1 LLVAFA
7 ALSWMSW
14 REKGVTVDEPL
25 HFMSA
30 WITVR
35 DHDFQTD
42 PENPPL
48 WKYWA
53 MLPQVGAEMQLDRA
67 TLYEQILPRDRFD
80 FYRWAP
86 EQMFSSSN
94 DGDALLR
101 RSREAMLLI
110 GVALG
115 AAIAAFAWRIA
126 GLVAAV
132 AATTL
137 FAFDPNFLAHAPL
150 VKNDVIVSLCWLMV
164 SAGLWSMGKRVSI
177 ANVLLVCAGSAVGI
191 LSKFTGLFLAPLV
204 VLVLALRAVS
214 PGKWAIGRFAVA
226 RTSRKIAVASGLVLV
241 IGVFVYLSIWATYGF
256 RFLPSS
262 DPNVSTSLDRV
273 IATIARNE
281 WIAQTGEFT
290 ARPPPEVMAR
300 WRPSMDVRVLRA
312 LHDAHLLPHAF
323 VDGLLSI
330 KAAGLARP
338 GFLLGQLNL
347 TGWWYYYPVAFAV
360 KTPLAT
366 LVVSAVLAI
375 VAIRTWRH
383 RSIAMNWTRVCF
395 LTSAGLYVAIS
406 MTSSIN
412 LGVRHLFPVYP
423 LLYVAAGWA
432 VARLWQTARARLAL
446 VALGALLMVETLI
459 AFPNYI
465 PFFNAFAGGSRGGG
479 AILTDSNVDWGQD
492 LPLLAKWQ
500 AQHPDELLQCGCF
513 SAVDPA
519 HYGIR
524 SLPLPGGPSSAGTPH
539 WPPRPGVVAVSATNL
554 QGAYRMFWPR
564 GEDLYAPFRTQE
576 PSEVRGGSIYLYRV
590 EP

>member
-1 LLVAFA
+1 
-7 ALSWMSW
+7 MSW

-25 HFMSA
+25 HFVSA

-48 WKYWA
+48 WKYWV
-53 MLPQVGAEMQLDRA
+53 MLPQVGTELTLDRP

-101 RSREAMLLI
+101 RSRAAMLLI

-126 GLVAAV
+126 GPVGAIAAI
-132 AATTL
+132 TL

-150 VKNDVIVSLCWLMV
+150 VKNDVIVSLCWLAV
-164 SAGLWSMGKRVSI
+164 SAGLWSMGRRVSI
-177 ANVLLVCAGSAVGI
+177 ANVLLVSVGCAAGI
-191 LSKFTGLFLAPLV
+191 LSKFTGLFLVPLV
-204 VLVLALRAVS
+204 VLVLGLR
-214 PGKWAIGRFAVA
+214 
-226 RTSRKIAVASGLVLV
+226 AVASGKWEIGRFPVAQVSRKILIATGLVVV
-241 IGVFVYLSIWATYGF
+241 IGLFVFVSIWATYGF
-256 RFLPSS
+256 RFLPSN
-262 DPNVSTSLDRV
+262 DPNVSTNIDRV

-290 ARPPPEVMAR
+290 SRPPPEVMAR
-300 WRPSMDVRVLRA
+300 WRPSMDVRMLRA
-312 LHDAHLLPHAF
+312 LHDARLLPHAF

-338 GFLLGQLNL
+338 GFLLGKMNL
-347 TGWWYYYPVAFAV
+347 TGWWYYYIVAFAV

-366 LVVSAVLAI
+366 LVVTAVLI
-375 VAIRTWRH
+375 VFAIRTWRR

-395 LTSAGLYVAIS
+395 LACAGLYIAVS

-412 LGVRHLFPVYP
+412 LGVRHFFPVYA

-432 VARLWQTARARLAL
+432 VARLWHNARARPAMLAL
-446 VALGALLMVETLI
+446 GVLLIVETLI

-465 PFFNAFAGGSRGGG
+465 PFFNAFAGGSRGG
-479 AILTDSNVDWGQD
+479 ATILTDSNVDWGQD

-500 AQHPDELLQCGCF
+500 AQHPDELLQVGCF

-524 SLPLPGGPSSAGTPH
+524 SLPLPGGPSSAGIPH

-554 QGAYRMFWPR
+554 QGAYRLFWPR
-564 GEDLYAPFRTQE
+564 GEDLYAPFRAQE
-576 PSEVRGGSIYLYRV
+576 PIAVLGGSIYLYRV
-590 EP
+590 EQ